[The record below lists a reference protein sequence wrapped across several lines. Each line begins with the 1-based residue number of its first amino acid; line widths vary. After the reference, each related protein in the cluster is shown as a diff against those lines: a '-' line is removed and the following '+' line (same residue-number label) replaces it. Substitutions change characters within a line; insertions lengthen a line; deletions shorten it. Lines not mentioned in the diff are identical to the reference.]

1 MMPEL
6 VVCKWLD
13 FGILFYIEDG
23 VYLSKLANE

>member
-1 MMPEL
+1 MPHL

-13 FGILFYIEDG
+13 FGILFYFEDG